1 MKIQITRIQFLC
13 HVFCL
18 LPLIFLIYSALNNQL
33 TANPVREI
41 EVRTGRIA
49 IAILLMSLICSP
61 LNTIFG
67 LNSFSAIRRTL
78 GLYAAFYASLHF
90 AIFIGLDYGF
100 DWIEIGKTISQQL
113 FLIIGLVAFLLII
126 LLAITSLPSL
136 QKLLGKWW
144 KRLHRITYLAAF
156 LVILH
161 FFLAVKENLYLPEI
175 HLFFFIILMILRIP
189 PFSNIKL
196 NIPGSSAFNKF
207 LNRNLI

>member
-1 MKIQITRIQFLC
+1 MKFQITRIQFLC
-13 HVFCL
+13 HILCL
-18 LPLIFLIYSALNNQL
+18 VPFLFLVYGVLNNQL

-41 EVRTGRIA
+41 AIRTGRIA
-49 IAILLMSLICSP
+49 TAILLISLISSP
-61 LNTIFG
+61 LNNIFG
-67 LNSFSAIRRTL
+67 LNSFISIRRTL

-90 AIFIGLDYGF
+90 ANFIGLDYGF

-136 QKLLGKWW
+136 QKLLGRWW

-161 FFLAVKENLYLPEI
+161 FFLAAKANLLLPEI
-175 HLFFFIILMILRIP
+175 HLFFFIILMVLRIP

-196 NIPGSSAFNKF
+196 NIPGLSVINNFFIK
-207 LNRNLI
+207 NLI